1 MVTYRSILAQVLNE
15 VKQNRQIDIDK
26 CQTRCYYGK
35 YLAKEAKPIV
45 AQIEV
50 RLNNLL
56 AQIELE
62 TGERPTQRD
71 IANAIGVAESTLS
84 RLAQGKT
91 GRFDGELLAKLID
104 YLDERLEDGCTLA
117 DLLVYPPVRG
127 QEIAPRLVPA

>member
-1 MVTYRSILAQVLNE
+1 M
-15 VKQNRQIDIDK
+15 
-26 CQTRCYYGK
+26 
-35 YLAKEAKPIV
+35 

-71 IANAIGVAESTLS
+71 IATAIGVAESTLS
-84 RLAQGKT
+84 RLAQNKT
-91 GRFDGELLAKLID
+91 GRFDGDLLVKLVD

-117 DLLVYPPVRG
+117 DLIVYPPVRG
-127 QEIAPRLVPA
+127 QEITPSLIPA